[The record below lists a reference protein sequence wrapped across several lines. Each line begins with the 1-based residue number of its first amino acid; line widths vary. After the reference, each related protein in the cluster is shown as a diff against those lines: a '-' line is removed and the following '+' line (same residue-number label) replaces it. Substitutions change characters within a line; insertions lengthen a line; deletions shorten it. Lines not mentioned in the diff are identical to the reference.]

1 MNEQTQRFYTFGD
14 YKIEKTERLLT
25 RKGEVVPL
33 PPKAVELLFVLL
45 ENNNHIVT
53 KEELMNLV
61 WADSFV
67 EEANLSRNVFL
78 LRKVLGEGENGGEK
92 YIETIPRRG
101 YRFAANVAET
111 NGEESIEIIA
121 HERTRSHI
129 VIEEETEIDDAPI
142 QEGEAGARRL
152 ETAKQSLK
160 PREKVRRQRRGAIVL
175 SAASLA
181 VISAAVFGW
190 FAFFKENKSSAS
202 KPATTF
208 TLVTNSG
215 KVSNA
220 SISPDGKFIA
230 YGENYERGEG
240 VIYVRQTDT
249 NREVKLLEPGKRT
262 FGGTAFSPDGAFI
275 YYVVYDKQDPHGALY
290 RIPVLGGVATR
301 VLPNFGSMFS
311 FSPDGSR
318 VAFYRKNYELKEESI
333 MIAALDGSGE
343 QAILTRPFSE
353 AILSATAAW
362 SPDGKTIAFGA
373 GLERTPDKIPLD
385 VKLYSV
391 EIESGAIKQLSNEVW
406 SAIGKTNWLADGS
419 GLVFVAARP
428 RVGNQLYFFDYRTG
442 ETRRIT
448 EGLQGYGNYS
458 LGVTADGSAL
468 AAGTWEEKAHLW
480 TIGADGDTS
489 RAVQLSKGETD
500 GNFGLTNLADGRVAY
515 IARVGSDYDVWTMN
529 PDGSDAK
536 PLTADSFWQTGLT
549 ATADGRFLIFISNR
563 AGGNHLFR
571 MNADGSDIRQLTFGE
586 AADHAPDCSPDGQ
599 WIVYQSWFADKF
611 TLRKIPIDGGESV
624 QLTDYQSVMPTISPD
639 GNSIAFILP
648 SDSRARPA
656 TLAIISAAGGEPQK
670 TFEVIPFGHF
680 YQSPRWTPDGQA
692 LIYAKQEK
700 QIGNLWKQLV
710 AGGEPA
716 QLTNFNTDV
725 ITNYAY
731 SRDGNRIFVSRG
743 QIHLNIVLVKNF
755 R

>member
-1 MNEQTQRFYTFGD
+1 MSEQTPHFYEFAE
-14 YKIEKTERLLT
+14 YRIEKKERLLM
-25 RKGEVVPL
+25 RRGEIVPL
-33 PPKAVELLFVLL
+33 PPKAVELLFVFIESSGHVL
-45 ENNNHIVT
+45 N
-53 KEELMNLV
+53 KDELMNRV

-78 LRKVLGEGENGGEK
+78 LRKVLSEGNGGGK
-92 YIETIPRRG
+92 FIETIPRRG
-101 YRFAANVAET
+101 YRFAADVTET
-111 NGEESIEIIA
+111 HGDEAIEIIS

-129 VIEEETEIDDAPI
+129 VIEDIETDDAVI
-142 QEGEAGARRL
+142 QESETGERRL
-152 ETAKQSLK
+152 ETQERILK
-160 PREKVRRQRRGAIVL
+160 PREKVWQQRRGAIVL
-175 SAASLA
+175 TAASLA
-181 VISAAVFGW
+181 FISTAAFGW
-190 FAFFKENKSSAS
+190 YAFFIENKTSAP
-202 KPATTF
+202 KAATTF

-215 KVSNA
+215 KASNA

-230 YGENYERGEG
+230 YGENYESGEG
-240 VIYVRQTDT
+240 VIYVRQIDT
-249 NREVKLLEPGKRT
+249 NREVKLLEPGERT

-275 YYVVYDKQDPHGALY
+275 YYVVYDKKDPHGALY
-290 RIPVLGGVATR
+290 RIPVLGGIATR
-301 VLPNFGSMFS
+301 VLPNFGSMFTI
-311 FSPDGSR
+311 SPDGLR
-318 VAFYRKNYELKEESI
+318 VAFYRKNYERKEESI

-353 AILSATAAW
+353 AILSAIAAW

-373 GLERTPDKIPLD
+373 GVERTPDRVHLD

-406 SAIGKTNWLADGS
+406 SAIGKMNWLADGS

-428 RVGNQLYFFDYRTG
+428 RVGNQLYLFDYHTG

-448 EGLQGYGNYS
+448 EGLQSYGNYS
-458 LGVTADGSAL
+458 MGVTADGNAV
-468 AAGTWEEKAHLW
+468 AAGTWEEKSHLW
-480 TIGADGDTS
+480 AIGADGDTS
-489 RAVQLSKGETD
+489 RSVQLSKGETD
-500 GNFGLTNLADGRVAY
+500 GNFGLTNLSDGRVAY
-515 IARVGSDYDVWTMN
+515 VARVGNNYDIWTMN
-529 PDGSDAK
+529 ANGSDAK
-536 PLTADSFWQTGLT
+536 PLTADSFWESGLT

-611 TLRKIPIDGGESV
+611 TLRKIPIEGGESV

-639 GNSIAFILP
+639 GNSIACILP

-670 TFEVIPFGHF
+670 TFAVIPFGYS
-680 YQSPRWTPDGQA
+680 YQSPRWTRDGQA
-692 LIYAKQEK
+692 LIYAKQKK
-700 QIGNLWKQLV
+700 QIGNLWKQPV
-710 AGGEPA
+710 AGGDPA

-725 ITNYAY
+725 ITNYDY
-731 SRDGNRIFVSRG
+731 SRDGSRLFVSRG
-743 QIHLNIVLVKNF
+743 QRHVNIVLITNF

>member
-1 MNEQTQRFYTFGD
+1 MSEQTQHFYTFGE

-25 RKGEVVPL
+25 RRGEVVPL

-45 ENNNHIVT
+45 ESNNHILT
-53 KEELMNLV
+53 KDELMNLV

-78 LRKVLGEGENGGEK
+78 LRKVLGEGKNGEK
-92 YIETIPRRG
+92 FIETIPKRG
-101 YRFAANVAET
+101 YRFAANVTET
-111 NGEESIEIIA
+111 NGDEAIEIIA
-121 HERTRSHI
+121 HERTLAHI
-129 VIEEETEIDDAPI
+129 VIEEEIETSDAPEKI
-142 QEGEAGARRL
+142 VETETRQLTPEQTLKARNSWFQQYR
-152 ETAKQSLK
+152 
-160 PREKVRRQRRGAIVL
+160 AIVL
-175 SAASLA
+175 PTVLLA
-181 VISAAVFGW
+181 IVGAAVSGW
-190 FAFFKENKSSAS
+190 FAFFSESKSAAL
-202 KPATTF
+202 KPAKTF

-215 KVSNA
+215 KASNA

-240 VIYVRQTDT
+240 VIYVRQIDT
-249 NREVKLLEPGKRT
+249 NREVKLLEPGERT

-301 VLPNFGSMFS
+301 VLPNFGSMFT
-311 FSPDGSR
+311 FSPDGLR
-318 VAFYRKNYELKEESI
+318 VAFYRKNYERKEESI

-353 AILSATAAW
+353 AVLSAIAAW

-373 GLERTPDKIPLD
+373 GVERTPDKIHLD

-391 EIESGAIKQLSNEVW
+391 EIESGAVKQLSNEVW
-406 SAIGKTNWLADGS
+406 SAIGKMNWLADGG
-419 GLVFVAARP
+419 GLVFVASRP
-428 RVGNQLYFFDYRTG
+428 RIGNQLYFFDYHTG
-442 ETRRIT
+442 ETRRVT
-448 EGLQGYGNYS
+448 EGLQSYGNYS
-458 LGVTADGSAL
+458 LGVTADGSVL
-468 AAGTWEEKAHLW
+468 AAGTWEEKSHLW

-536 PLTADSFWQTGLT
+536 PLTADSFWESGLT

-571 MNADGSDIRQLTFGE
+571 MNADGSDVRQLTFGE
-586 AADHAPDCSPDGQ
+586 AADHAPDSSPDGQ

-611 TLRKIPIDGGESV
+611 TLRKIPTGGGESV
-624 QLTDYQSVMPTISPD
+624 QLTDYQSVMPSISPD
-639 GNSIAFILP
+639 GNSIACILP
-648 SDSRARPA
+648 SDSRAHPA
-656 TLAIISAAGGEPQK
+656 TLAVISAAGGEPQK
-670 TFEVIPFGHF
+670 TFAVIPFGYF

-700 QIGNLWKQLV
+700 QIGNLWKQPL

-716 QLTNFNTDV
+716 QLTNFNAD
-725 ITNYAY
+725 IIANYAY
-731 SRDGNRIFVSRG
+731 SCDGSRLLVSRG
-743 QIHLNIVLVKNF
+743 QLHTNIVLIKNF
-755 R
+755 K